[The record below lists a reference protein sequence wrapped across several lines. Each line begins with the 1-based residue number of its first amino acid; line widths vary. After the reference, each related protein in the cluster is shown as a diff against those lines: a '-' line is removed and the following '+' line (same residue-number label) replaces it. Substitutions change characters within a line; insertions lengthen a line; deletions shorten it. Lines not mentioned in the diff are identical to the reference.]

1 MFSPFLDI
9 IFYHCISLCFLPKI
23 DDFVCFFNWHLIFIF
38 QNLTKT
44 IHWSLF
50 FSSNTNFNMELCQRG
65 KCWRDTLFCIW
76 KVNASCG
83 ATRSR
88 IFKIRFLRP
97 GNCTRLPEVANC
109 NDYTVIALCNFTIY
123 MSWSAQIW

>member
-1 MFSPFLDI
+1 MPQLWTGSDI
-9 IFYHCISLCFLPKI
+9 TSGQNKNIFFHNDPGMIVWVERMDKA
-23 DDFVCFFNWHLIFIF
+23 
-38 QNLTKT
+38 T
-44 IHWSLF
+44 ITNEWSLF